1 MIKRIGL
8 VNYLVGI
15 KMTKTKKNQRKDQK
29 NLMSNGDEIMML
41 PIQLYMV

>member
-8 VNYLVGI
+8 LNYLVGI
-15 KMTKTKKNQRKDQK
+15 KMTKRKKHQRKDQK